1 MNLQLSLRAPKPSPR
16 IRYDWK
22 ALSTDPRLQIRYM
35 EEVMSCFQQL
45 DEGAEPGKEYR
56 RFVAANEEAT
66 RTCLPVLDKTK
77 SSLRS
82 KHPEVVAARGKV
94 EKARLGVPR
103 EPTVERRGILN
114 EAKQLLF
121 STIDRIKE
129 YELMEKGAESPGCTW
144 AQAVWRSME
153 GHQ

>member
-1 MNLQLSLRAPKPSPR
+1 MSLQLSLRAPKPSPR

-35 EEVMSCFQQL
+35 EEVMSCFHQL
-45 DEGAEPGKEYR
+45 GEGADPSKEYR

-66 RTCLPVLDKTK
+66 RACVPVLDKTR

-82 KHPEVVAARGKV
+82 KHLEVVTARGKV
-94 EKARLGVPR
+94 EKARLDVPR
-103 EPTVERRGILN
+103 EPTVERCGILN

-121 STIDRIKE
+121 STYDRIKE
-129 YELMEKGAESPGCTW
+129 
-144 AQAVWRSME
+144 
-153 GHQ
+153 